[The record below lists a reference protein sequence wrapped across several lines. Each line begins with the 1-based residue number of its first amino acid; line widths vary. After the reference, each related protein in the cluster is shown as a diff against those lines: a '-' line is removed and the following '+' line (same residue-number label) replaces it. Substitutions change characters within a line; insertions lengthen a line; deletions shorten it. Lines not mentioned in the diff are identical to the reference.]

1 MDWTMLRIRSRR
13 APAPPLVTPSVN
25 TRVAMLIDGA
35 RYGGRVDDVGDGGLV
50 VAAPDVQLLSD
61 RPVILEWRD
70 SAGVWQMPAQV
81 VASRSHPWPTTTLRP
96 IGASECLGE
105 TQVGGPAELR
115 ATARIVESHRFPS
128 GTRVPVTSVQLVG
141 DRIAFWTILPV
152 GVGDH
157 VDLML
162 RTTDS
167 DVLRAGLVVARFEA
181 RSGTWLGRADCDAAQ
196 PGSAVV
202 ARLVAALLADAQ
214 APVAGH

>member
-1 MDWTMLRIRSRR
+1 MLRLRSRR
-13 APAPPLVTPSVN
+13 TPPPLITPSVN
-25 TRVAMLIDGA
+25 TRVALLIDGG
-35 RYGGRVDDVGDGGLV
+35 RYGGRIDDVGDGGLV

-96 IGASECLGE
+96 LGASECLGE

-115 ATARIVESHRFPS
+115 ATARIVESHRFPT

-152 GVGDH
+152 GASDH
-157 VDLML
+157 VELML
-162 RTTDS
+162 RTTDG
-167 DVLRAGLVVARFEA
+167 DVLRVGLVVARFQTKP
-181 RSGTWLGRADCDAAQ
+181 GTWLGRAECDAAE
-196 PGSAVV
+196 PTSPVV
-202 ARLVAALLADAQ
+202 SRLVAALLADAQ
-214 APVAGH
+214 APVPGLG